1 MHASSTRS
9 MHQTMRGGKKHEISQ
24 KARDWIDRQ
33 VRGELAHMAGTNA
46 IELDVATRYV
56 VGAFL
61 EVMH

>member
-1 MHASSTRS
+1 